1 MFTLIMFILAIAFIV
16 WFSVAL
22 TKGWNKQAARRR
34 AGAEAQAARH
44 GGQFVR
50 EGEGPRAQGGRRI
63 RNLVP
68 CWWRFPRSW
77 GAAAPGFTSGAWS
90 WGASG
95 CPMTT

>member
-44 GGQFVR
+44 GG
-50 EGEGPRAQGGRRI
+50 
-63 RNLVP
+63 
-68 CWWRFPRSW
+68 
-77 GAAAPGFTSGAWS
+77 
-90 WGASG
+90 
-95 CPMTT
+95 